1 MGVVRCC
8 YSYFKFFFV
17 INLLSSAAGD
27 LIPVSE
33 TALRDVLFKKLFF
46 KITQCSLEKSVFKKA
61 AGLTTATLLTETPT
75 KVFFR
80 EYCENFEKKYFEE
93 HLRMAASAASWLFLL
108 EWSRVESIY
117 LSILDL
123 HRNRNVIILHFLQ

>member
-8 YSYFKFFFV
+8 YSYLKLFFV

-27 LIPVSE
+27 IIPFSE
-33 TALRDVLFKKLFF
+33 TALRDVLLKKLSF
-46 KITQCSLEKSVFKKA
+46 KITQYSLGKSVFKKV
-61 AGLTTATLLTETPT
+61 AGLTTATLVKENPT

-80 EYCENFEKKYFEE
+80 EYCENFEKEYFEE

-108 EWSRVESIY
+108 ERSRVESIY
-117 LSILDL
+117 LSVLDL

>member
-1 MGVVRCC
+1 ML
-8 YSYFKFFFV
+8 FV
-17 INLLSSAAGD
+17 AVIRISSSFSLSIYYHQQ
-27 LIPVSE
+27 LVTWYLFLKQPSE
-33 TALRDVLFKKLFF
+33 TSYLKLFF